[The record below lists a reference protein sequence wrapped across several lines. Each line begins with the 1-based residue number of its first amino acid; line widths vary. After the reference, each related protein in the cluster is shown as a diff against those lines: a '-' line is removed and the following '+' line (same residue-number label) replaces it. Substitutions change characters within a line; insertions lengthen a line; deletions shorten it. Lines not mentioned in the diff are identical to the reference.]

1 MPPKKRSHI
10 GRHTAA
16 AAAKKAKRS
25 AINASAV
32 AAQRASEDPQQRA
45 TRLAT
50 NAAVASYDAASTA
63 SDGPETRSKRSA
75 INASAVAAQR
85 ASEDPQQRATR
96 LATNAAVASY
106 DAASTA
112 SDGPET
118 RSKRNAINASA
129 VAAQRASE
137 DPQQRAT
144 RLATNAAVASYDA
157 ASMASDSPETRSK
170 RSAINA
176 SAVAAQRAS
185 EDPQQRATRLATN
198 AAATAASTFSTH
210 SHDSDQQRSTFQRN
224 SRRRGLT
231 ILTYIYI
238 FKLKQFTLTFFL
250 EILDSL
256 DPIHVSKY
264 LEFLTSRDQI
274 IIQITKVCRPFYD
287 DKFLKNKVM
296 KPLLEAAYLRN
307 LEKKS
312 LTQIPKLGKAKPVP
326 KTLYEEPSEFKTLY
340 SLKKNNKALAE
351 EHLKELANLEL
362 NCADPTL
369 KEKTYLKLRE
379 IENERNKLL
388 QFNKKKCISLPKFET
403 PTPIKM
409 TKAAVLR
416 EGKVHLKEEEAELKW
431 LEELEK
437 GGKEDRQFVKWQNTM
452 KEQDMKQSMLEL
464 EKLRL
469 KSKII
474 REDAILAKEKLQE
487 ENRRT
492 VLQLKQETE
501 EMLQDYLQQ
510 QLEEEQQSKK
520 VVQEVA
526 ESQKTVNDAKKKVHE
541 QKKKIVQ
548 DVQRGKQ
555 ELNAAALE
563 NATIEME
570 KRLEIID
577 RIRVLTATQQ
587 YHNTKLFDTTETSG
601 LGLLSEMSL
610 AELQE
615 RLAVMKRWEQEDQ
628 EKKRYEILLSKQKQ
642 KEAIKEDSHSKIFD
656 DEINVL
662 QRLLEEKRS
671 RRLKCM
677 QPSSKQNSR
686 KSSPHKQ
693 TGKYMEQEDSCKEKV
708 IKDIHV
714 TFYPTAREQSR

>member
-1 MPPKKRSHI
+1 MATSQS
-10 GRHTAA
+10 T
-16 AAAKKAKRS
+16 
-25 AINASAV
+25 V
-32 AAQRASEDPQQRA
+32 LEEDA
-45 TRLAT
+45 TQFLDHCISLLGT
-50 NAAVASYDAASTA
+50 YDAN
-63 SDGPETRSKRSA
+63 SKDIEAHIYEYLQQVKIEDTTYIRIFKECMCGCIRYWNM
-75 INASAVAAQR
+75 INLILESLFTLSIELSQI
-85 ASEDPQQRATR
+85 EE
-96 LATNAAVASY
+96 N
-106 DAASTA
+106 
-112 SDGPET
+112 
-118 RSKRNAINASA
+118 IF
-129 VAAQRASE
+129 
-137 DPQQRAT
+137 
-144 RLATNAAVASYDA
+144 
-157 ASMASDSPETRSK
+157 
-170 RSAINA
+170 I
-176 SAVAAQRAS
+176 
-185 EDPQQRATRLATN
+185 
-198 AAATAASTFSTH
+198 
-210 SHDSDQQRSTFQRN
+210 
-224 SRRRGLT
+224 

-296 KPLLEAAYLRN
+296 KPLLDN
-307 LEKKS
+307 LPLLSDYNNMIQMKLQSS
-312 LTQIPKLGKAKPVP
+312 LPQKPRKEITNTVIKPFNLTKPAFRKVPLPQPIPKLGKAKPVP

-526 ESQKTVNDAKKKVHE
+526 ESQKTVKDAKKKVHE

-628 EKKRYEILLSKQKQ
+628 EKKRYEILLSKQASQELVSDTLDVILKHRNEKSQMTSLRRQKQ

>member
-1 MPPKKRSHI
+1 MAVVFIAGAEIVVLLVFI
-10 GRHTAA
+10 GIGILQLCSVVYKMAM
-16 AAAKKAKRS
+16 
-25 AINASAV
+25 
-32 AAQRASEDPQQRA
+32 QRLNRLGERFGFGTVVKPFNLTKPAFRKVPIPQ
-45 TRLAT
+45 
-50 NAAVASYDAASTA
+50 
-63 SDGPETRSKRSA
+63 P
-75 INASAVAAQR
+75 
-85 ASEDPQQRATR
+85 
-96 LATNAAVASY
+96 
-106 DAASTA
+106 
-112 SDGPET
+112 
-118 RSKRNAINASA
+118 
-129 VAAQRASE
+129 
-137 DPQQRAT
+137 
-144 RLATNAAVASYDA
+144 
-157 ASMASDSPETRSK
+157 
-170 RSAINA
+170 
-176 SAVAAQRAS
+176 
-185 EDPQQRATRLATN
+185 
-198 AAATAASTFSTH
+198 
-210 SHDSDQQRSTFQRN
+210 
-224 SRRRGLT
+224 
-231 ILTYIYI
+231 
-238 FKLKQFTLTFFL
+238 
-250 EILDSL
+250 
-256 DPIHVSKY
+256 
-264 LEFLTSRDQI
+264 
-274 IIQITKVCRPFYD
+274 
-287 DKFLKNKVM
+287 
-296 KPLLEAAYLRN
+296 
-307 LEKKS
+307 
-312 LTQIPKLGKAKPVP
+312 IPKLGKAKPVP

-340 SLKKNNKALAE
+340 SIKKNNKVLAE

-362 NCADPTL
+362 KCADPTL

-388 QFNKKKCISLPKFET
+388 QFNKKKCISMPNFET

-416 EGKVHLKEEEAELKW
+416 EGKVHLNEEEAELKW

-437 GGKEDRQFVKWQNTM
+437 GGKEDRQFVKWQSTM

-520 VVQEVA
+520 VVQEIA
-526 ESQKTVNDAKKKVHE
+526 EGQKMAKDAKKKVHE

-563 NATIEME
+563 NATIEMQ

-587 YHNTKLFDTTETSG
+587 CHNTKLFDTTETSG
-601 LGLLSEMSL
+601 SGLLGEMSL

-615 RLAVMKRWEQEDQ
+615 RLAVMRRWEQEDQ
-628 EKKRYEILLSKQKQ
+628 EKKRYEILLSKQASQELISDTLDVILKHRNEKSQMTSLRRQKQ
-642 KEAIKEDSHSKIFD
+642 KEAIKEDSHSKIYD

-677 QPSSKQNSR
+677 QPSSKQISR
-686 KSSPHKQ
+686 KISPHKQ
-693 TGKYMEQEDSCKEKV
+693 GLGSSHYQRRKETFLSLLVSKVMDTPAGKHLEDHNLHPK
-708 IKDIHV
+708 
-714 TFYPTAREQSR
+714 R